1 MNRRGWTRALL
12 AAVVLLST
20 TVLARAAEEG
30 GNSAQQPMGTIF
42 KWIHFVILAGLAYW
56 VFAKLLPPMFR
67 RTADS
72 ISAAIAKATAARAE
86 AEKQLQ
92 NATAKLANLEKEIA
106 EFRALAEREA
116 SAEIERLRTITKG
129 AGGKTGGG
137 WSRIASGQADDAE
150 RAGRP
155 DQPVCAE
162 PAGEAE
168 LRSASLQYAN
178 ALADIAL
185 EQGAAE
191 PLLKQLTEFGAAF
204 AESAELRTFLAT
216 PGVAREVKHG
226 VIEQLAARMGASKII
241 RNFLFVMVDNQR
253 TPLLPDI
260 LEAFQEVI
268 RRRQGVAEAE
278 VSSAVNLSDAQ
289 QTQLLQ
295 TLEGL
300 TGKKIQAKYAL
311 EPELLGGAVVRIGDT
326 IYDGSLRSRLNEMRA
341 RLTAE

>member
-1 MNRRGWTRALL
+1 M
-12 AAVVLLST
+12 
-20 TVLARAAEEG
+20 
-30 GNSAQQPMGTIF
+30 
-42 KWIHFVILAGLAYW
+42 
-56 VFAKLLPPMFR
+56 
-67 RTADS
+67 
-72 ISAAIAKATAARAE
+72 
-86 AEKQLQ
+86 
-92 NATAKLANLEKEIA
+92 
-106 EFRALAEREA
+106 
-116 SAEIERLRTITKG
+116 
-129 AGGKTGGG
+129 
-137 WSRIASGQADDAE
+137 
-150 RAGRP
+150 
-155 DQPVCAE
+155 
-162 PAGEAE
+162 
-168 LRSASLQYAN
+168 RSASLQYAN

-191 PLLKQLTEFGAAF
+191 SVLKQLSEFGAAF

-226 VIEQLAARMGASKII
+226 VIEKLAARMGASKII

-289 QTQLLQ
+289 KVQLLQ
-295 TLEGL
+295 TLERL
-300 TGKKIQAKYAL
+300 TSKKIQAKYAL